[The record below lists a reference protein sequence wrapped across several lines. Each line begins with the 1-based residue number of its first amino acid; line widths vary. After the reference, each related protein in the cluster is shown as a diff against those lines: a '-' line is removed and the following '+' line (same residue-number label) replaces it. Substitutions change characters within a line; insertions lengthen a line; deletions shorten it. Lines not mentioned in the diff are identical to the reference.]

1 MKPVMPIPTFSCP
14 RPDSGPD
21 ERVSLTLGEGG
32 RVMRRWL
39 RQRLLPLLN
48 RNPSAAMNDSARLS
62 HGGCELALTTDSF
75 VVSPLEFPGG
85 DIGRLAVFGTVND
98 LVVSGAIP
106 QWLSLSLILEEGLSH
121 QTLDRILSSV
131 AAAAR
136 EAGVEI
142 VTGDTKVVPRGAAD
156 GMFLTTSG
164 VGRVLESPPPG
175 PPALRPGDVLI
186 VTGPVGRH
194 GVAILAARES
204 LGFEPAPE
212 SDCAPLTAPF
222 LALRDSGVAI
232 RALRDATRGGV
243 TAVLHEFAEACGHT
257 MWIDETRLPASD
269 VVRGVCEVLGLDPL
283 HLACEGTMVCAV
295 PEKSVDDALAALRTA
310 EVSQA
315 AAVIGSVRSF
325 QGSPV
330 VVRRALG
337 REQALDEPTGAPLP
351 RIC

>member
-1 MKPVMPIPTFSCP
+1 MSIPAFFCP
-14 RPDSGPD
+14 RPDPGSN

-32 RVMRRWL
+32 RAMRRWL

-48 RNPSAAMNDSARLS
+48 DAASAAMSDAARLPDC
-62 HGGCELALTTDSF
+62 GTDLAFTTDSF

-98 LVVSGAIP
+98 LVVSGAVP
-106 QWLSLSLILEEGLSH
+106 RWLSLSLILEEGLPF

-136 EAGVEI
+136 EAGVDI

-156 GMFLTTSG
+156 GMFITTSG
-164 VGRVLESPPPG
+164 IGRLMESPPPG
-175 PPALRPGDVLI
+175 PPALQCGDELI

-212 SDCAPLTAPF
+212 SDCAPLTAA
-222 LALRDSGVAI
+222 LSALRTRGVPI
-232 RALRDATRGGV
+232 RAMRDATRGGV

-257 MWIDETRLPASD
+257 MWIDEKRLPPSD

-295 PEKSVDDALAALRTA
+295 PKESLDDALTALRSA
-310 EVSQA
+310 GVSQA
-315 AAVIGSVRSF
+315 AAVIGKVRPF
-325 QGSPV
+325 GGSPV
-330 VVRRALG
+330 VVRRSLG